1 MEIASNIQQSI
12 MARDLPTFSYA
23 RLMAR
28 SVPCTEVGGDF
39 YDVIPLEDDNGFV
52 AIVADVSG
60 KGMSA
65 ALLASIIQGMMY
77 AQLRSGASLVDT
89 LDSVNSFLCSRVSGR
104 KYVTVAAV
112 HYRPDGAIT
121 VVNGGHIQ
129 PFLVSEDGAIEP
141 ILDGDVPVGLLP
153 NATFH
158 HITASMPPNSRLVLL
173 SDGIT
178 ESENCNGVEFGATE
192 LQRDLGATDPIQAIF
207 TSLHRFC
214 EGATALDDR
223 TILVIDRIA

>member
-1 MEIASNIQQSI
+1 M
-12 MARDLPTFSYA
+12 LF
-23 RLMAR
+23 R
-28 SVPCTEVGGDF
+28 S
-39 YDVIPLEDDNGFV
+39 PLEEDNGFV

-89 LDSVNSFLCSRVSGR
+89 LESVNSFLCSRVSGR

-112 HYRPDGAIT
+112 HYKPDGSIT
-121 VVNGGHIQ
+121 VVNGGHVQ
-129 PFLVSEDGAIEP
+129 PFLVHEDGTIDP

-158 HITASMPPNSRLVLL
+158 HISANMPTGSRLVLL

-178 ESENCNGVEFGATE
+178 ESENCDGTEFGAAE
-192 LQRDLGATDPIQAIF
+192 LQRDLSAADPIQAIF

-214 EGATALDDR
+214 EGTPALDDR
-223 TILVIDRIA
+223 TMLVIDRTT